1 MSINIK
7 QLTPASAI
15 HPGEILKDELKER
28 GITQKE
34 FAQLTGIPQT
44 QLNEIIKGKRGI
56 NADVALVIGKS
67 LQMDAAV
74 WLSLQSNYELDEAK
88 VNKKN
93 IERIAAL
100 DLWQMVKS
108 YVPEKYF
115 KKQGIVTGNPVQD
128 IPIVKSIYRV
138 QNFDQL
144 AAVYSHATYSKFR
157 KSEKLSIDKIN
168 LVGWTKLV
176 HYLAD
181 QKVVKDFDVRKEE
194 ELVKALN
201 EVFRK
206 NKNTIEKTVQV
217 LAEYGIKLIVQ
228 PHPEKCAVDGISF
241 WSNGNPAIGISIRHK
256 RIDNFAFTIMHELG
270 HVFKH
275 LINNN
280 TAEFIDL
287 DKEHNVPEYKN
298 SKEEKEAN
306 EFASNSLIVNDEW
319 KRFKS
324 SNPSFNKVAIVEFA
338 KTNKINPA
346 IVQGRYCFEMEFYGI
361 KSSIDKTLY

>member
-7 QLTPASAI
+7 QLTPSTAI
-15 HPGEILKDELKER
+15 HPGEVLNDELKER
-28 GITQKE
+28 GIKQKE

-44 QLNEIIKGKRGI
+44 QLNEIIKGKRGV
-56 NADVALVIGKS
+56 NADVALLIGKV
-67 LQMDAAV
+67 LKMDATV
-74 WLSLQSNYELDEAK
+74 WLSLQSNYELDKAK
-88 VNKKN
+88 VNSKN
-93 IERIAAL
+93 IARIAAL
-100 DLWQMVKS
+100 DSWQMVKPFI
-108 YVPEKYF
+108 PETYF
-115 KKQGIVTGNPVQD
+115 KKLGILTGNPVQD
-128 IPIVKSIYRV
+128 IPVVKNIYRV

-144 AAVYSHATYSKFR
+144 AAVYSHANFSKFR

-181 QKVVKDFDVRKEE
+181 QKVVKNFEVRQEG
-194 ELVKALN
+194 ELVKTLN

-206 NKNTIEKTVQV
+206 NKNTVEKTIQV

-228 PHPEKCAVDGISF
+228 SHPEKCAIDGISF
-241 WSNGNPAIGISIRHK
+241 WSNGNPAIGISMRHK

-287 DKEHNVPEYKN
+287 DKEQNLPEYAN
-298 SKEEKEAN
+298 GMEEKEAN
-306 EFASNSLIVNDEW
+306 EFASNSLIAIDEW
-319 KRFKS
+319 KKFKI
-324 SNPSFNKVAIVEFA
+324 SNPSFNKSAIVDFA
-338 KTNKINPA
+338 KSHKINPA
-346 IVQGRYCFEMEFYGI
+346 IVQERYCFDMDFYAI
-361 KSSIDKTLY
+361 KSSIDRALN